1 MGIFDDLINIEEV
14 EAVKKDADDK
24 HEEQQHQEQHQ
35 EERSIKNSL
44 YGEAFRKAF
53 GEPRYKEYPR
63 GKTPSALHGNNVS
76 DAY

>member
-24 HEEQQHQEQHQ
+24 HEEQQEEHQ

-53 GEPRYKEYPR
+53 GEPR
-63 GKTPSALHGNNVS
+63 
-76 DAY
+76 

>member
-24 HEEQQHQEQHQ
+24 HEEQQHEEQQHQEQHQ

-53 GEPRYKEYPR
+53 GEPR
-63 GKTPSALHGNNVS
+63 
-76 DAY
+76 

>member
-1 MGIFDDLINIEEV
+1 ISLLFPSVLPTTIPEASKNMGIFDDLINIEEV

-24 HEEQQHQEQHQ
+24 HEEQQEEHQ

-53 GEPRYKEYPR
+53 GEPR
-63 GKTPSALHGNNVS
+63 
-76 DAY
+76 

>member
-1 MGIFDDLINIEEV
+1 MGIFDDLINIEEF

-24 HEEQQHQEQHQ
+24 HEEQQHQEEHQ

-53 GEPRYKEYPR
+53 GEPR
-63 GKTPSALHGNNVS
+63 
-76 DAY
+76 

>member
-14 EAVKKDADDK
+14 EIVKKDADDK
-24 HEEQQHQEQHQ
+24 HEEQQHQEEHQ

-53 GEPRYKEYPR
+53 GEPR
-63 GKTPSALHGNNVS
+63 
-76 DAY
+76 